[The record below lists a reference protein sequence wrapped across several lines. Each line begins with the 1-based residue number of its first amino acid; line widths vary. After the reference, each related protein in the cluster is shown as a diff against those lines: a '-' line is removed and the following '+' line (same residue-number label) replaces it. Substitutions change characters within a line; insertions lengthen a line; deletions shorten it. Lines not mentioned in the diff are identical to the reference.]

1 MAVHNIILNQRG
13 FTLLETLVTLGIITA
28 LLLLPSYSNDDLKAE
43 MDWIYFINQ
52 FESLL
57 SEQQVYSIV
66 SGSDTLVTIADNKVN
81 FYEGSNSEGVQA
93 MGTRTLALPEGVQT
107 YNRSYKF
114 HGGTGIMNNNKGA
127 LFLANDRYV
136 EVKFQFVFGRYYL
149 KY

>member
-1 MAVHNIILNQRG
+1 MLNQKG

-28 LLLLPSYSNDDLKAE
+28 LLLLPSYSSDDLKAE

-66 SGSDTLVTIADNKVN
+66 SGSDTLVTITDNKVN
-81 FYEGSNSEGVQA
+81 FYEGSKSEGVQA
-93 MGTRTLALPEGVQT
+93 MGSRTLALPEGAKT

-114 HGGTGIMNNNKGA
+114 NGGSGIMNNNKGA
-127 LFLANDRYV
+127 VFLANDRYV
-136 EVKFQFVFGRYYL
+136 EVKFQLVFGRYYL

>member
-1 MAVHNIILNQRG
+1 MLNQKG

-28 LLLLPSYSNDDLKAE
+28 LLLLPSYSSDDLKAE

-93 MGTRTLALPEGVQT
+93 MGTRTLALPEGVQA

-114 HGGTGIMNNNKGA
+114 NGGSGIMNNNKGA
-127 LFLANDRYV
+127 VFLANDRYV
-136 EVKFQFVFGRYYL
+136 EVKFQLVFGRYYL